1 MSCLCLWL
9 SSIPPLDLV
18 DHVIV
23 LAAEVFA
30 MLYLDEEA
38 HSAFWLMLLLTI
50 MPALT
55 AVVGGIAACTPCK
68 WDDLVISIGTAVM
81 TNVCFAYFCSGA
93 DGDLPMVP
101 KIFFSVTGGVQV
113 LIAIINYAMN
123 PDCKEKDGDSSA
135 ERAGEG
141 CCLVLRGAVMP
152 MLVGFQSILYQL
164 YTPWHPLRGD
174 WYGYCFVGMMWITD
188 VGSNHNMKK
197 GILKAKGEYDGPP
210 VSLMDALV
218 ILSSPLITVAGLVA
232 NVMALNSGLAAG
244 LVYVRRAPQRP
255 PRFRAQASRA
265 P

>member
-81 TNVCFAYFCSGA
+81 MNVCFAYFCSDELIDPVTGEQLM
-93 DGDLPMVP
+93 GFGYLPDVP

-113 LIAIINYAMN
+113 LIAIINYAMDN
-123 PDCKEKDGDSSA
+123 DCSKKDDEDSGA
-135 ERAGEG
+135 ENAASGFQQ
-141 CCLVLRGAVMP
+141 CCMGGIMP
-152 MLVGFQSILYQL
+152 MFLGFQAMLYQL

-174 WYGYCFVGMMWITD
+174 WYGYCFV
-188 VGSNHNMKK
+188 
-197 GILKAKGEYDGPP
+197 A
-210 VSLMDALV
+210 
-218 ILSSPLITVAGLVA
+218 
-232 NVMALNSGLAAG
+232 
-244 LVYVRRAPQRP
+244 
-255 PRFRAQASRA
+255 
-265 P
+265 